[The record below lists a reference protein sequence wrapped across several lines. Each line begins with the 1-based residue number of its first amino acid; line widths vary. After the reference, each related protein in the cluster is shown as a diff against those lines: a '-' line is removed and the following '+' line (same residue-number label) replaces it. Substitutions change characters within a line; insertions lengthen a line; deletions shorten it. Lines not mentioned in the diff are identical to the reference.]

1 MEKAMNIYQRINS
14 VMKEVD
20 YIQKENKKVNG
31 QYTFVSH
38 DAVTG
43 RLHEPMARFGIVMVP
58 SICELQQDGN
68 RTQVKMEISF
78 VNADSPEDKIT
89 LVQYGYGID
98 QQDKGIGKAQS
109 YAVKYA
115 LLKLFG
121 LETGDDVEKDN
132 IDYQPQKSVIDPEIV
147 KKSLHDRKKEIMELI
162 GKENIELVPEYVS
175 KIKSIYKTKKEEELF
190 LELTAQ
196 EFVDAFFV
204 WKTKKLK
211 AA

>member
-1 MEKAMNIYQRINS
+1 MEKPMNIYQRVNC

-78 VNADSPEDKIT
+78 VNVDSPEDKII
-89 LVQYGYGID
+89 VFQYGYGID

-121 LETGDDVEKDN
+121 LETGDDIEKDN
-132 IDYQPQKSVIDPEIV
+132 IDYQPQKSAIDPEIL
-147 KKSLHDRKKEIMELI
+147 KKSLHERKKEIMELI
-162 GKENIELVPEYVS
+162 GKENIEIMPEYIT

-190 LELTAQ
+190 LEPTAQ
-196 EFVDAFFV
+196 EFVDAFFA